1 MSLVILSNQLE
12 VKEENTPSE
21 WEKPYAFHNALKD
34 TLRIPPN
41 SEVALQSIKVNKNT
55 DTITL
60 DGSQLFYQ
68 TYGNDLVDPAV
79 SPALTQLDTTQIPIM
94 CRIRPVNNFAENVSH
109 QLFADRVGVAMN
121 EGIPHPD
128 FFGEQACTVK
138 LDSSNDYD
146 GFNLSYQG
154 RGDMG
159 GTSYIPGVDKWV
171 KRYDNASGDDDDTL
185 TMSVSGSN
193 IRATSKNG
201 DRAGQSLE
209 ALMIAQ
215 DVPISHFNGEVRWD
229 LDGLFTY
236 GGANGH
242 EIEVDCAMGLSRT
255 NQGGINQGD
264 PSYFNDA
271 GSELPTAD
279 GYGNLQFF
287 DYVIRIEKGITDSGY
302 RLWVG
307 QSALSPNAEG
317 PEQDI
322 EYVMREVEY
331 FGWAT
336 TGGKKPEAPFQSE
349 RYNMGTNT
357 AKINQFKIQI
367 EGERVNFWY
376 HTGTKD
382 TLTTGAGDANNGGS
396 YGTWLLLC
404 STKSTTATEWA
415 TLNDNSNPVNQKN
428 YRQHVPKPIST
439 ATYNMYPLMYINA
452 TADNGGGGKYYFDC
466 SKYGGR
472 NITDGVKINSASS
485 DYVQRLRN
493 SGNEET
499 LEQLESRYMF
509 IMGGGEVPPKNN
521 FYTEDFTHSKN
532 KLATFSYNAML
543 GTPTV
548 YDPTVGAN
556 AREVLG
562 FKTDL
567 LTATSK
573 PPTLSGVV
581 YTYGSDVKPQLDSQ
595 TNLFVRLNNFSQR
608 SFNAGIGRPSKIIY
622 TLPRF
627 DMSGRDIGSGL
638 YYEPGER
645 LYLNLANTEELYM
658 NEFDISIVDSRERLA
673 RVLNGTTVICL
684 HFRPSSTTLSRT

>member
-12 VKEENTPSE
+12 VKEETTPSE

-79 SPALTQLDTTQIPIM
+79 SPAMTQLETTQIPIA
-94 CRIRPVNNFAENVSH
+94 CPIRPVNNFAESVSH
-109 QLFADRVGVAMN
+109 QLFANRVGVAMN
-121 EGIPHPD
+121 EGLPHPD
-128 FFGEQACTVK
+128 FFGEQACTLK
-138 LDSSNDYD
+138 LDTNNDFE
-146 GFNLSYQG
+146 GFNLSYEG

-159 GTSYIPGVDKWV
+159 DTSYIPGVDKWK
-171 KRYDNASGDDDDTL
+171 KRYDNESGNDDDTL
-185 TMSVSGSN
+185 TMTVVGSN

-201 DRAGQSLE
+201 ERAGQTLE
-209 ALMIAQ
+209 ALMIAE
-215 DVPISHFNGEVRWD
+215 DVPISHYNGEVRWD
-229 LDGLFTY
+229 LDGLFKY
-236 GGANGH
+236 GGSSN

-255 NQGGINQGD
+255 NKGGINNGD

-271 GSELPTAD
+271 GEELPTAD
-279 GYGNLQFF
+279 GVGNLQFF
-287 DYVIRIEKGITDSGY
+287 DYVMRIEEGRTPSGH
-302 RLWVG
+302 RLWIG

-317 PEQDI
+317 PEQDVDYEMREI
-322 EYVMREVEY
+322 EYY
-331 FGWAT
+331 GWAT
-336 TGGKKPEAPFQSE
+336 SGGTKPEAPFQSE
-349 RYNMGTNT
+349 RYNFSTNT
-357 AKINQFKIQI
+357 QKINQLKIQI

-382 TLTTGAGDANNGGS
+382 TTTTGAGDSNNGGS
-396 YGTWLLLC
+396 HGTWKLLC
-404 STKSTTATEWA
+404 STKQATGSEWA
-415 TLNDNSNPVNQKN
+415 TLNDNSDANNKKS

-439 ATYNMYPLMYINA
+439 ATYNMYPLMYLNA
-452 TADNGGGGKYYFDC
+452 EADNGAGGKYYFDC

-472 NITDGVKINSASS
+472 NITDGVKIDSASS
-485 DYVQRLRN
+485 DYVQRMRDTG
-493 SGNEET
+493 SEGT

-509 IMGGGEVPPKNN
+509 IMGGGEIEPRDK
-521 FYTEDFTHSKN
+521 FYTEAHTHSKN
-532 KLATFSYNAML
+532 KLSTFSYNTMI

-562 FKTDL
+562 FNTDL
-567 LTATSK
+567 LTATAK
-573 PPTLSGVV
+573 PPTITGNAFI
-581 YTYGSDVKPQLDSQ
+581 YGSDVKPQLDSQ

-627 DMSGRDIGSGL
+627 DMSGRDQGSGL

-645 LYLNLANTEELYM
+645 VYLNLANTEELYI

-684 HFRPSSTTLSRT
+684 HFRPSSTILTRK